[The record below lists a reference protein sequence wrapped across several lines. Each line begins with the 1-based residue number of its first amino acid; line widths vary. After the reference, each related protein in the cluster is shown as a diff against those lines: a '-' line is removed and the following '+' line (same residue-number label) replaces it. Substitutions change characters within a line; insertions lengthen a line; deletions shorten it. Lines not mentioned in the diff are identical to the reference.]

1 MYKQLDLFNKSQPSD
16 LEILDTMVT
25 YQDTS
30 TVDLLDTDEFRL
42 PFRTDAMPS
51 KQIDWDIQQAIDAGD
66 HQRLHE
72 LYTIKHDMN

>member
-16 LEILDTMVT
+16 LEILDNMVT

-42 PFRTDAMPS
+42 PCRTDAMPS
-51 KQIDWDIQQAIDAGD
+51 SQIDWDIQQAIDAGD